1 MATLEKV
8 AGRLTKQRALVLL
21 VDGLDHFRP
30 SVAARSLSWLPE
42 SWPKHVH
49 VVMTTDTADQLSMR
63 NLSNHISHI
72 IRRQKLTKFAVD
84 ECFFKIA
91 PLDADD
97 TQFRMVESILESNQ
111 RQLTSS
117 QHEVSLAVFPTVYL
131 SLIRQT

>member
-42 SWPKHVH
+42 LWPKHVH

-63 NLSNHISHI
+63 NLSNHII
-72 IRRQKLTKFAVD
+72 YIVRRQKLDSSVA
-84 ECFFKIA
+84 EQCFFEIT
-91 PLDADD
+91 PLDDD
-97 TQFRMVESILESNQ
+97 EQLDAFECLLHRSQ
-111 RQLTSS
+111 RQLVSS
-117 QHEVSLAVFPTVYL
+117 Q
-131 SLIRQT
+131 RQVIIV